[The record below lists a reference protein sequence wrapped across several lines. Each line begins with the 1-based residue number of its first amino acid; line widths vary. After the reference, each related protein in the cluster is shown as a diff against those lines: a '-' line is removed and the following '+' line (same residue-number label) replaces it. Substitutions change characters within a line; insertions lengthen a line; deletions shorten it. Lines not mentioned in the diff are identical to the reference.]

1 MGYDFRLAVTAHH
14 HGVGW
19 HREGGAFVFEV
30 QTQAALRGGDF
41 QAVVAVGEVAVVEPD
56 GGSGEEGDIV
66 VGEGVDNK
74 GVYGVGGA
82 VVV

>member
-1 MGYDFRLAVTAHH
+1 MTAHH

-19 HREGGAFVFEV
+19 QWEGGAFVFEV
-30 QTQAALRGGDF
+30 QTQAALWGGDF

-56 GGSGEEGDIV
+56 GGIGEEGDIV

-74 GVYGVGGA
+74 GVDGVGGA

>member
-1 MGYDFRLAVTAHH
+1 MGNDFRLAVAAHH

-74 GVYGVGGA
+74 GVDGVGGA